1 MVAASGSLPHCR
13 SSTLLPFAC
22 CLVGAGTSTHNDFF
36 ELSFFSCVV
45 YDVSFG
51 LHRVPGCLQSWFLR
65 FSLYSSCR
73 CRCLLV
79 HPVSRFGVGASS
91 NLWMFPCFCWC
102 RFGCSLLGFCRCRFY
117 VVATS
122 GSLPRCRFSTLL
134 PFACRL
140 VGVGTCTH
148 NALLDLPFFACFVY
162 DVGSG
167 LHRVPGCIQG

>member
-1 MVAASGSLPHCR
+1 MDSCWCRFDMVAASGSLPHCR

-45 YDVSFG
+45 SDVSFG

-102 RFGCSLLGFCRCRFY
+102 RFGCSLLVF
-117 VVATS
+117 
-122 GSLPRCRFSTLL
+122 
-134 PFACRL
+134 
-140 VGVGTCTH
+140 VGVGSMWSPPQV
-148 NALLDLPFFACFVY
+148 L
-162 DVGSG
+162 S
-167 LHRVPGCIQG
+167 RVVDFPRSFPSLVAWSV